1 MDSKDKKKKEPWK
14 IAVFVLSVGYIL
26 FTWID
31 KDVIAIYTTMPREQI
46 FPLIA
51 TTVGVSLL
59 KVAVLAAGVF
69 AVKWLIRKFSGRE
82 S

>member
-1 MDSKDKKKKEPWK
+1 MDSKD
-14 IAVFVLSVGYIL
+14 I
-26 FTWID
+26 
-31 KDVIAIYTTMPREQI
+31 IAIYTTMPREQI